1 MSRHTTRFLHLLTI
15 LAMTGGAAAAQ
26 EIDADPEAGRAYFA
40 SYCAACH
47 GQDAAG
53 NGPMAEIVAIRTPD
67 LTGLAARS
75 GGTFP
80 VAEVAAQIDG
90 RNPVLA
96 HGGQM
101 PLYGDFFD
109 GEDVILQLPSGQ
121 PMATSRPIAD
131 LLAYLASIQGS

>member
-1 MSRHTTRFLHLLTI
+1 MARHTTRTSALLTV
-15 LAMTGGAAAAQ
+15 LAVIGGAAAAQ
-26 EIDADPEAGRAYFA
+26 EIDAEPETGREYFA

-47 GQDAAG
+47 GQDATG

-67 LTGLAARS
+67 LTGLSARN

-101 PLYGDFFD
+101 PLFGDFFD

-121 PMATSRPIAD
+121 PMATSRPVAD
-131 LLAYLASIQGS
+131 LLAYLASIQGG

>member
-1 MSRHTTRFLHLLTI
+1 MERAIGRLPVVLALLV
-15 LAMTGGAAAAQ
+15 AGAAGAQ
-26 EIDADPEAGRAYFA
+26 EIDADVDAGREYFA

-47 GQDAAG
+47 GGDATG

-67 LTGLAARS
+67 LTGLSARN

-90 RNPVLA
+90 RSAVLA

-109 GEDVILQLPSGQ
+109 GDDVIVQLPSGQ
-121 PMATSRPIAD
+121 PMFTSRPIAD
-131 LLAYLASIQGS
+131 LLGYLASIQSD